1 MASDKIIKFI
11 YNSGSQK
18 GPKQLQNNV
27 FVLYSPQRIKLRPGE
42 FKHVNMK
49 LVVRIPEEIIAACV
63 LLPTLSKNGLKL
75 ESFQCISA
83 DNNICNTN
91 QPANLPWKIKFDLVN
106 RSTGGAIF
114 IIHKKQEL

>member
-11 YNSGSQK
+11 YDSGSQK

-49 LVVRIPEEIIAACV
+49 LAVRMPEQIIAACV
-63 LLPTLSKNGLKL
+63 LLQTLSKN
-75 ESFQCISA
+75 
-83 DNNICNTN
+83 
-91 QPANLPWKIKFDLVN
+91 
-106 RSTGGAIF
+106 
-114 IIHKKQEL
+114 

>member
-11 YNSGSQK
+11 YDSGSQK

-49 LVVRIPEEIIAACV
+49 LAVRMPEQIIAACV
-63 LLPTLSKNGLKL
+63 LLPTLSKNWTQTG
-75 ESFQCISA
+75 
-83 DNNICNTN
+83 
-91 QPANLPWKIKFDLVN
+91 KFSIYLG
-106 RSTGGAIF
+106 R
-114 IIHKKQEL
+114 